1 MNFFIWNRTM
11 AKSVLKEAR
20 LLTDQKELITTRPP
34 IPDLEI
40 IKSALKHSSTVD
52 WVVKN
57 WEMLID
63 FELFYTLEEK
73 SEIAKSLL
81 AGLSEE
87 FPKCLHKDLTVEF
100 RTGNLAL
107 AVGINVFDWT
117 LFASGADTETKFV
130 VTSSD
135 DLDLLQI
142 EK

>member
-1 MNFFIWNRTM
+1 M

-20 LLTDQKELITTRPP
+20 KLKHQEELIATRPP

-40 IKSALKHSSTVD
+40 IKSALKHPSTID

-57 WEMLID
+57 WEMLIN
-63 FELFYTLEEK
+63 FKLFYTQEQKL
-73 SEIAKSLL
+73 EIAKTLL

-100 RTGNLAL
+100 QTGNLRL
-107 AVGINVFDWT
+107 AVGINVFNWT
-117 LFASGADTETKFV
+117 LFASAVDTETKFV
-130 VTSSD
+130 VASSD